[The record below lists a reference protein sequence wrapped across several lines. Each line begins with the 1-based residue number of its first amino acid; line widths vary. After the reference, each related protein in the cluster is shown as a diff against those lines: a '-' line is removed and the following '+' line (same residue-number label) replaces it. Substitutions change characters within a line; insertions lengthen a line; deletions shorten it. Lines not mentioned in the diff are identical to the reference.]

1 MKNYIFMKWV
11 APKVRPL
18 WPSLVN
24 VDKEF
29 VDAVN
34 KAPRKVRK
42 TFVFF
47 AKIGFL
53 SELWQEYQNRRNR
66 RMLGVFDDEDLED
79 ILVRSETLRTAGK

>member
-18 WPSLVN
+18 WTSIVD

-29 VDAVN
+29 IDAVYR
-34 KAPRKVRK
+34 APFKVRK

-47 AKIGFL
+47 IKIGFL
-53 SELWQEYQNRRNR
+53 PELWQEYQNRRNR
-66 RMLGVFDDEDLED
+66 RILGVFDDDDVRD
-79 ILVRSETLRTAGK
+79 IFNF